1 MPELDPVRLLAVFA
15 GAGAGGVLRYLL
27 AAAVQSRAASGFP
40 HGTLWVNITGSL
52 AIGIFFACRDR
63 APLAGHPALWLF
75 LTTGLCGGFT
85 TMSAFSW
92 ETFNLL
98 RERDTLGALLNIGGS
113 LAACLGATAAGFMA
127 ARALL
132 R

>member
-1 MPELDPVRLLAVFA
+1 MNGPEPRRLIAIFA

-27 AAAVQSRAASGFP
+27 AAAVQSRTASGFP
-40 HGTLWVNITGSL
+40 HGTFWVNVTGSL
-52 AIGIFFACRDR
+52 AIGVFFACKDR
-63 APLAGHPALWLF
+63 APLAGNPALWYF

-85 TMSAFSW
+85 TMSSFSW

-98 RERDTLGALLNIGGS
+98 RERDYLHAMLNVGGT